1 MTANAPSAA
10 TAHTHNLRAIVA
22 MLVSQAFFIGSDTV
36 VKLAAEAGMPSGQ
49 IMGLRF
55 PMALLLVL
63 VLAWRARVLHHLHL
77 ATSKTVVTRAGLEIA
92 IAFTFLG
99 ALPHLALGNITVVLQ
114 ATPLIITALSAVL
127 LAEQVGWRRWTAT
140 AVGFAGVVVVARPGG
155 EGLNEWVIVALVCAI
170 LIAFRDLVTRRL
182 SPHIP
187 SIVVTLTTTAFV
199 GVAGFAA
206 APFEEWVVLTWPLVG
221 ALAASAILVT
231 GGNYFIIQAFRQGEV
246 SVVSPFRYAVV
257 IWAMMAAYAVWGDLP
272 DSFDLA
278 GGALIVGSGLY
289 TFHRQ
294 NISRRRAEREAE
306 TPTV

>member
-1 MTANAPSAA
+1 MTALPTASAA
-10 TAHTHNLRAIVA
+10 AHTHNVRAIVA

-49 IMGLRF
+49 IMAMRF
-55 PMALLLVL
+55 PMALALVL
-63 VLAWRARVLHHLHL
+63 GLAWRAGVLRHLRL
-77 ATSKTVVTRAGLEIA
+77 AMSKIVVTRASLEIV
-92 IAFTFLG
+92 IAFTFLA

-140 AVGFAGVVVVARPGG
+140 LVGFAGVVVVARPGA

-170 LIAFRDLVTRRL
+170 IIAFRDLVTRRL

-187 SIVVTLTTTAFV
+187 SIVVTLTTTVFV
-199 GVAGFAA
+199 GLAGFAA
-206 APFEEWVVLTWPLVG
+206 APFEIWVPLTWPLVA
-221 ALAASAILVT
+221 ALAASAVLVT

-257 IWAMMAAYAVWGDLP
+257 IWAMAAAYLVWGDLP
-272 DSFDLA
+272 DGWDLA

-294 NISRRRAEREAE
+294 NILRRRAERDAE